1 MLPQFL
7 GPALKSFLFL
17 ELNHHDE
24 RGQCHL
30 KGPSEIFL
38 AGAQPVTATHR
49 VEGVHPQRMPPGL
62 NHSALALRSRSRELP

>member
-7 GPALKSFLFL
+7 VPALKRFLFL

-30 KGPSEIFL
+30 KGTI
-38 AGAQPVTATHR
+38 
-49 VEGVHPQRMPPGL
+49 
-62 NHSALALRSRSRELP
+62 

>member
-7 GPALKSFLFL
+7 SKALKRFLFL

-30 KGPSEIFL
+30 T
-38 AGAQPVTATHR
+38 GAI
-49 VEGVHPQRMPPGL
+49 
-62 NHSALALRSRSRELP
+62 